1 MHSLL
6 DSFILHF
13 VFRRS
18 NILSHVLPKVKW
30 MSSYGLSRGWRLMST
45 RTTRTLST
53 DRETSSWLRWNCCRQ
68 WTIQRHQA
76 EWLQGE
82 IRRSLL
88 LPIGFVSTSCINL
101 SFYQLYQQWQFLS
114 IVSISVSVNCINNG
128 SLPSWL
134 TRFPSQYIRVSDRD
148 HRIQWP
154 SSGVWEGEDSCHSLF
169 HWLAFFPL
177 GMDESVSKGRR
188 SWEDEHPTVGWQ
200 EHEGV

>member
-13 VFRRS
+13 VCRRS

-68 WTIQRHQA
+68 WTIQRNQA

-101 SFYQLYQQWQFLS
+101 SFYQLYQSQFLS
-114 IVSISVSVNCINNG
+114 IVSILVSTSCINLSFCQLYQQWQFAIMTDSFPVAVHSCVRQRSSHSVTEQR
-128 SLPSWL
+128 SL
-134 TRFPSQYIRVSDRD
+134 
-148 HRIQWP
+148 
-154 SSGVWEGEDSCHSLF
+154 
-169 HWLAFFPL
+169 
-177 GMDESVSKGRR
+177 RR
-188 SWEDEHPTVGWQ
+188 RRQLS
-200 EHEGV
+200 